1 MSKTDA
7 ELRNPIRGPSSMQ
20 RVIRAGLFGV
30 MSLMRPLISL
40 GAFTLLIICVALL
53 LFSLTFPPGTHF
65 PSFLVGGIAVGCV
78 AVNYGYGAL
87 MDLVDP
93 TR

>member
-1 MSKTDA
+1 MRKSVADPG
-7 ELRNPIRGPSSMQ
+7 NPNRVPNSVE

-78 AVNYGYGAL
+78 AVNYAYGAL